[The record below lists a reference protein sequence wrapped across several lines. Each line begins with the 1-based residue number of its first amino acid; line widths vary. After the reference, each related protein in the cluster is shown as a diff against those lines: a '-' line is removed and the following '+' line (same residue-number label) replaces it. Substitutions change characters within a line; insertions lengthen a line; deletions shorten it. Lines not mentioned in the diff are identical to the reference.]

1 MFDESAVSWLVA
13 KLGNEIRKI
22 NTAIKFQMK
31 FRHLARRFCIYRE
44 H

>member
-22 NTAIKFQMK
+22 KILQLN
-31 FRHLARRFCIYRE
+31 FR
-44 H
+44 